1 VSEPQQER
9 PRPRSYTAA
18 EIAAMEFSDP
28 DPILF
33 YFERGKTSDIVAKP
47 KDGKTTFILLGIKAL
62 RGAEHFLDLP
72 TKPVPVLYLTEQTK
86 RSFRDKLNAVDI
98 VEGDDF
104 HVFFVTDYHGWDW
117 PDICQ
122 VVREECQTLSVGL
135 LVIDTLSKWAKI
147 TDENDAGEALRV
159 VGPLQII
166 AEDNVA
172 VVTLRHAGKGSTD
185 GADVVDAGRGSSAF
199 AGEFDICTVL
209 SRAPGGGHP
218 NRRQLRSV
226 AREDNVPPT
235 LVIELNDGRYVA
247 EGTAPNVEYRGARQF
262 VLSRLPSC
270 EAEAMTEA
278 QILTAAKDQ
287 FSRSTLKRVLNGD
300 RGEGGLM
307 RDGLVT
313 GRLGAGGASAKAFG
327 YWRTSAGDEQLGF
340 DG

>member
-1 VSEPQQER
+1 
-9 PRPRSYTAA
+9 
-18 EIAAMEFSDP
+18 
-28 DPILF
+28 
-33 YFERGKTSDIVAKP
+33 
-47 KDGKTTFILLGIKAL
+47 
-62 RGAEHFLDLP
+62 
-72 TKPVPVLYLTEQTK
+72 
-86 RSFRDKLNAVDI
+86 
-98 VEGDDF
+98 
-104 HVFFVTDYHGWDW
+104 
-117 PDICQ
+117 
-122 VVREECQTLSVGL
+122 
-135 LVIDTLSKWAKI
+135 
-147 TDENDAGEALRV
+147 
-159 VGPLQII
+159 
-166 AEDNVA
+166 
-172 VVTLRHAGKGSTD
+172 
-185 GADVVDAGRGSSAF
+185 
-199 AGEFDICTVL
+199 
-209 SRAPGGGHP
+209 
-218 NRRQLRSV
+218 V